1 MRGRFPI
8 AFLVLAL
15 CAAGCA
21 RKPAT
26 EAPAPEQDASPVV
39 PASLGVAIP
48 VGEPRDGEKP
58 ELTLQVGHA
67 AEATSIAFSP
77 DGKLLASGSEDA
89 TAKLWDTNTGAEVRP
104 LAGHTGAVNG
114 VAFSPDGALLATASD
129 DTTVRLWD
137 VSTGREVRVM
147 RRTLPARFM
156 PIVDIFWGA
165 ACVAFSPDGRVLAV
179 GYHDKS
185 TVLWNVSTGKEVGK
199 WKEQDA
205 DIRHVAF
212 SPNGKLLASVCRLG
226 TVTLR
231 DIETGAQV
239 LSFTADTFVSSL
251 TFNRDGRTLILGST
265 FDQAKL
271 YDAATGR
278 LLRTLGPKDCYA
290 VAVSPNGAQL
300 AIGPVEGRGVE
311 LWDIAAGRR
320 VRAMDDRSS
329 GARSVAFSSDGRLV
343 AAAVAGRAIKIWD
356 TATGKELKIL
366 GFASVPA
373 NSVAWSHDGEWLAT
387 AFEDGAVMLWR
398 LGAESQV
405 QALIGSQEPAN
416 SVAFSPDS
424 RMLASAS
431 DDKLVRL
438 WQIPDGELL
447 RTLIG
452 HSKSVLCVSFSPDG
466 KWLASGAW
474 DTTAKLWEVSTGR
487 LVRSLP
493 SRESSQAN
501 PTQQQSWRGIPS
513 PGQVVLCGGGP
524 MVSYGAPPPA
534 VGSVSFSPDGKVLV
548 SAAKDLTWWDVVT
561 GRRKHVVSDHFLA
574 GTAVAFSPDGR
585 LLAAANRYSDLSL
598 GLWDAQTGKE
608 VGTLTGH
615 SQEVASVAFS
625 PDGKLLAS
633 GSWDTT
639 IRLWDVVARKT
650 VRTLVGHTW
659 WVTSVAFNPDGRLLA
674 SVSADGTGKIW
685 DVATGR
691 CLVTLRSLR
700 QGKDWMVTTAEGLYD
715 CSPDAGRY
723 LAWRG
728 ANGVFT
734 SDAVN
739 GEHRHAGL
747 LAASLRQGPAAP

>member
-48 VGEPRDGEKP
+48 VGEPGDGEKP

-67 AEATSIAFSP
+67 ADATSIAFSP

-89 TAKLWDTNTGAEVRP
+89 TAKLWDTNTGAEVRT
-104 LAGHTGAVNG
+104 LGGHTGTVNE

-147 RRTLPARFM
+147 RRMLPARFM
-156 PIVDIFWGA
+156 PIAGILWGA
-165 ACVAFSPDGRVLAV
+165 ACVAFSPDGRLLAA
-179 GYHDKS
+179 GYHDKWI
-185 TVLWNVSTGKEVGK
+185 VLWDVSTGKGVGK
-199 WKEQDA
+199 WEERDE

-212 SPNGKLLASVCRLG
+212 SPNGKLLASACGFDAV
-226 TVTLR
+226 TVR
-231 DIETGAQV
+231 EVQSQAEV
-239 LSFTADTFVSSL
+239 LSFGCGTYVSAVAF
-251 TFNRDGRTLILGST
+251 TPDGEGLVLGST
-265 FDQAKL
+265 FDQAKI

-278 LLRTLGPKDCYA
+278 VLRALGPKDCYA

-300 AIGPVEGRGVE
+300 AIGPVEGRGIEV
-311 LWDIAAGRR
+311 WDIATGREE
-320 VRAMDDRSS
+320 RAMDDRRNR
-329 GARSVAFSSDGRLV
+329 ARQVAFSSDGRLV
-343 AAAVAGRAIKIWD
+343 AAAVVGRAIKIWD

-416 SVAFSPDS
+416 AVAFSPDS

-431 DDKLVRL
+431 DDKLVRV
-438 WQIPDGELL
+438 WRIPEGKLV
-447 RTLIG
+447 RTLTG
-452 HSKSVLCVSFSPDG
+452 HSQCVLCVSFSPDG
-466 KWLASGAW
+466 RLLASGSSDTSANLW
-474 DTTAKLWEVSTGR
+474 DVSTGR
-487 LVRSLP
+487 LARSLAERQSAWRVP
-493 SRESSQAN
+493 GVESAWPNFGS
-501 PTQQQSWRGIPS
+501 SGGIR
-513 PGQVVLCGGGP
+513 LCGSGP
-524 MVSYGAPPPA
+524 IVDYGPPPPA
-534 VGSVSFSPDGKVLV
+534 VASVAFSPDGEVLV
-548 SAAKDLTWWDVVT
+548 TAAKDLTWWDT
-561 GRRKHVVSDHFLA
+561 ASGRKEQVVSEKFHA
-574 GTAVAFSPDGR
+574 GTSVAFSPDGR
-585 LLAAANRYSDLSL
+585 LLAAAAIDSDL

-608 VGTLTGH
+608 VSTLTGH
-615 SQEVASVAFS
+615 SQQVASVAFS

-639 IRLWDVVARKT
+639 IRLWDVAARKT
-650 VRTLVGHTW
+650 LRTLVGHTW

-691 CLVTLRSLR
+691 CLVTLRGLR

-739 GEHRHAGL
+739 GERRHAGL